1 MRVVIVQ
8 SHFSLN
14 KKLAKE
20 INQLA
25 GKFNSKSYS
34 KIENIN
40 NLLFKRDITIE
51 KKKNALLKKL
61 HELIAET
68 FSINKKK
75 FSKVAFS
82 SLKKRIYNIRNVIA
96 KLRSINYYLET
107 TFLDEL
113 KLLKINMPSRSSKI
127 KRQSPLARDEL
138 EVLEYTTYRLIEEAV
153 MLDKKLLKEY
163 ASKQKR
169 ITIEEKVEVKDLGL
183 ILEKESELLAHLEAK
198 LPPPKKM
205 SAALI
210 REPTFTRWAAR
221 IFALLTYLEHLCQK
235 EVLIFSKLRKNKAVR
250 GMVNKK
256 ISQLVKETSKLLKI
270 MEDKAFSIRRFRMD
284 SELKRELRNFTTT
297 ITL

>member
-40 NLLFKRDITIE
+40 NVLVKRDITIE

-113 KLLKINMPSRSSKI
+113 KLLKINMPSRNSRI